1 MSKQSE
7 MHLYAPGHSGCPGC
21 GPSNALIQVCDT
33 LGKDIIIVQAT
44 GCMEITSSQYP
55 QTAWRV
61 PYIHSLF
68 QNAPAVA
75 SGVAAALK
83 AQGNDHTKVVVI
95 AGDGATYDIGFGA
108 LSGMLERGDN
118 ILYVCYD
125 NQLYANTGVQKSSAT
140 PYGATTTT
148 TTVGKVH
155 KGKETERKPI
165 VEIIAAHGVQY
176 VASASIAYYADLQMK
191 LKKAKAVKGPSFVVI
206 DAPCCLGAGFDGAIT
221 MKVSKLSVQSRLWYL
236 YEIENGQYKMNF
248 NPANPKPV
256 KEVLE
261 MQKRFKHLDEAQLEH
276 IQQYANLTYEEL
288 VRKCALAQKPPAP
301 QIAPSTSQQPSVPA
315 QPASPQAPA
324 AAPTAPAPKPQ

>member
-1 MSKQSE
+1 MDKLEVAGQSRQSQQ
-7 MHLYAPGHSGCPGC
+7 HLYAPGHSGCPGC

-33 LGKDIIIVQAT
+33 LGKDIIVVNAT

-83 AQGNDHTKVVVI
+83 AQGNNHTKVVVI
-95 AGDGATYDIGFGA
+95 AGDGSTYDIGFGS

-118 ILYVCYD
+118 VLYVCYD
-125 NQLYANTGVQKSSAT
+125 NQLYANTGVQKSGAT
-140 PYGATTTT
+140 PYGAATT
-148 TTVGKVH
+148 TTVVGSVH

-165 VEIIAAHGVQY
+165 SEIVAAHGVQY

-191 LKKAKAVKGPSFVVI
+191 LKKAKAVNGPSFVVI
-206 DAPCCLGAGFDGAIT
+206 DAPCCLGAGFDGGIT
-221 MKVSKLSVQSRLWYL
+221 MKVSKMSVQSRLWFL
-236 YEIENGQYKMNF
+236 YEIENGQYKLNF

-261 MQKRFKHLDEAQLEH
+261 LQKRFKHLDSAQTEH
-276 IQQYANLTYEEL
+276 IQRQANLNYEEL
-288 VRKCALAQKPPAP
+288 VRKCSIGAP
-301 QIAPSTSQQPSVPA
+301 VQGQQPAKPA
-315 QPASPQAPA
+315 EQPKA
-324 AAPTAPAPKPQ
+324 